1 MRKSKKTDLITAVI
15 HLVAHKGVKAA
26 TVRQIAEA
34 AGVTEG
40 AVYRH
45 FTSKE
50 DLCQQ
55 AYYQIVAEMAAAKEQ
70 IAASSAPLAD
80 KLREWVRVS
89 YEYFDHYPEA
99 FTYILLTTHDLPDDP
114 EGISTRQGRLLLQMI
129 ETVPLTGALA
139 TMPPE
144 MALCLFT
151 GVLLNVPRMINAGV
165 LKAPASQY
173 TEQVAVAIWRIF
185 GLG

>member
-55 AYYQIVAEMAAAKEQ
+55 AYYQVVAEMAAAKEQ
-70 IAASSAPLAD
+70 IAASPAPLRD
-80 KLREWVRVS
+80 KLCEWVRVS

-99 FTYILLTTHDLPDDP
+99 FTYILLTAHDLPDDP
-114 EGISTRQGRLLLQMI
+114 KGISTRQGRLLLQML
-129 ETVPLTGALA
+129 ELVPRKGPL
-139 TMPPE
+139 E
-144 MALCLFT
+144 SMAPQLVLCLFT
-151 GVLLNVPRMINAGV
+151 GVLLNVPRLINEGT
-165 LKAPASQY
+165 LKAPAAQY
-173 TEQVAVAIWRIF
+173 AQQVATAIWRIF
-185 GLG
+185 GLA